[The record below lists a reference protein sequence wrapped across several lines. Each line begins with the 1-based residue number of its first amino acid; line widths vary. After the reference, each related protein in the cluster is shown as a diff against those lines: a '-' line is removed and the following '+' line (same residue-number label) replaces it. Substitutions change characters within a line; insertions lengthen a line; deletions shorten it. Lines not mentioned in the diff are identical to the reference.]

1 VTRTPSEIIQAALQ
15 RGAITAERAAWWQ
28 SRAEH
33 GEDIGVL
40 DQCAGGIF
48 APPALGPHA
57 HHATGAV
64 FAAAV
69 HASPVY
75 RQSAPS
81 GVDPSLYSPT
91 PLLDQVQAH
100 RPALAAAAMAE
111 NPDPP
116 RLFGTR
122 DLPVATA
129 SGIDPSV
136 LAQVPWQARR
146 AVAAARTRADAY
158 ELIDK
163 YTDAPAMAAT
173 DAAIM
178 AHNDGYVSAFSQ
190 WLAGSGSGP
199 EDTAARASAAS
210 PYSVEDLHAELF
222 GSQHPG

>member
-1 VTRTPSEIIQAALQ
+1 MARTPSEIIQAALM
-15 RGAITAERAAWWQ
+15 RGAITADRAAWWQ

-33 GEDIGVL
+33 GEDITVL

-48 APPALGPHA
+48 APPTLGPHA

-75 RQSAPS
+75 RQSAPG

-91 PLLDQVQAH
+91 PLLDQVQQH

-111 NPDPP
+111 DPDPP

-136 LAQVPWQARR
+136 LASVPWQARR
-146 AVAAARTRADAY
+146 AIAAARTRADAY
-158 ELIDK
+158 DLLDK
-163 YTDAPAMAAT
+163 FTDAPAMAAT
-173 DAAIM
+173 DPTIM
-178 AHNDGYVSAFSQ
+178 AHNDGYVNAFSQ

-199 EDTAARASAAS
+199 EGSSAQASATG
-210 PYSVEDLHAELF
+210 PYTTEALHSELF
-222 GSQHPG
+222 GSQRPG